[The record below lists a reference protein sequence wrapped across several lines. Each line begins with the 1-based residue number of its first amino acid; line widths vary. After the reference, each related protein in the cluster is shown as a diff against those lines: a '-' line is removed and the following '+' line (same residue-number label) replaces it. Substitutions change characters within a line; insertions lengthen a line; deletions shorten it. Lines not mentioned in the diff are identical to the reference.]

1 MEENRKERNE
11 FSFFLF
17 FVKSRKQEDYYN
29 FIDERKVFKYMRVD
43 NHIIL
48 GKDERKEIVEIKV
61 DGKTIQAKKSEMIIA
76 ALIANGIRINR
87 YTVKKKEPRGIFCG
101 IGQCTDCVMVVN
113 GKPNVRTCV
122 TPVEDGMI
130 IETQYGVERSN
141 G

>member
-1 MEENRKERNE
+1 
-11 FSFFLF
+11 
-17 FVKSRKQEDYYN
+17 
-29 FIDERKVFKYMRVD
+29 MRID

-48 GKDERKEIVEIKV
+48 GKDERKEMVEIKV

-76 ALIANGIRINR
+76 ALMANRIRINR

-113 GKPNVRTCV
+113 GKSNVRTCV

-130 IETQYGVERSN
+130 IETQYGVERSS